1 MNGPPARRRRIA
13 YAPAFCIAIHIAAL
27 AAMAGVLRGGTL
39 IESDVERRAKY
50 IADHSFDW
58 TLGWGIW
65 MLAALSI
72 VWFYAWWAD
81 KLRHE
86 GGRPTRMPLAML
98 GVAVAA
104 IGMLCDWAGETIS
117 AFALVESAISSDTG
131 FESFLAEERSATL
144 LTAGAANFFYSIGGL
159 LLMFATPDLPRRV
172 RGMMWATWA
181 AGLIMALSAVAGV
194 ISGIVTTTVILFPL
208 LIVWVGWMSLRWRP
222 A

>member
-1 MNGPPARRRRIA
+1 
-13 YAPAFCIAIHIAAL
+13 
-27 AAMAGVLRGGTL
+27 
-39 IESDVERRAKY
+39 
-50 IADHSFDW
+50 
-58 TLGWGIW
+58 
-65 MLAALSI
+65 
-72 VWFYAWWAD
+72 
-81 KLRHE
+81 
-86 GGRPTRMPLAML
+86 
-98 GVAVAA
+98 
-104 IGMLCDWAGETIS
+104 MLCDWAGETIS